1 MTEDRLPL
9 AELLQKAGDGDF
21 LRAVAEA
28 VLQLLMESDV
38 EGLIGAGRYERSAE
52 RLNYRNGFRER
63 ALDTRLGTLQLRV
76 PKLRQGSYF
85 PPFLEPRKVSEKALV
100 AVIQEAWIGGV
111 STRRVDDLVQ
121 AMGLSG
127 ISKST
132 VSKLCKDI
140 DERVNAFLARPL
152 EGEWPYLWLDATYL
166 KVREGG
172 RIVSVAAIIAVAV
185 DTEGRR
191 EIVGL
196 HLGPS
201 EAETFWATF
210 LRSLVR
216 RGLKGV
222 KLVVSDAHEG
232 LKAAIRRVLGA
243 TWQRCRVHWMRSA
256 LAHVGKGQQAVV
268 AAALRQAFLQADEA
282 AAHQVWR
289 QVADQ
294 LRPRWPKLSAL
305 MDESEH
311 DVLAYTGFP
320 AQHRAK
326 LHSTNPLERLNKE
339 VKRRADVVGIF
350 PCEASITRLIGAVLL
365 EQNDEWQ
372 LQHRYMQVEA
382 MAELAPPAA
391 EPEPAQIPPQAAWPM
406 ATSKALESTPA

>member
-21 LRAVAEA
+21 LRTVAEA
-28 VLQLLMESDV
+28 VLQILMESDV
-38 EGLIGAGRYERSAE
+38 DGLIGAARHERSAD
-52 RLNYRNGFRER
+52 RLNYRNGYRDR
-63 ALDTRLGTLQLRV
+63 TLDTRLGTMALRV

-85 PPFLEPRKVSEKALV
+85 PPFLEPRKMSEKALV

-127 ISKST
+127 ISKSQ

-140 DERVNAFLARPL
+140 DERVTAFLDRPL

-172 RIVSVAAIIAVAV
+172 RIVPVAAIIAVAV
-185 DTEGRR
+185 SSDGRR
-191 EIVGL
+191 EIIGL
-196 HLGPS
+196 GLGPS
-201 EAETFWATF
+201 EAETFWSSF
-210 LRSLVR
+210 LKGLVR
-216 RGLKGV
+216 RGLKEV
-222 KLVVSDAHEG
+222 KLVISDAHDG
-232 LKAAIRRVLGA
+232 LKQAAAKVLKA
-243 TWQRCRVHWMRSA
+243 TWQRCRVHWMRNA
-256 LAHVGKGQQAVV
+256 LAHVAKGQHAMV
-268 AAALRQAFLQADEA
+268 AAALRQAFLQADQQA
-282 AAHQVWR
+282 ARQTWR

-294 LRPRWPKLSAL
+294 LRPRWPKLANL

-311 DVLAYTGFP
+311 DVLAYLAFP
-320 AQHRAK
+320 AQHRTK

-350 PCEASITRLIGAVLL
+350 PNEASITRLIGAVLL

-372 LQHRYMQVEA
+372 LQHRYMQLEA
-382 MAELAPPAA
+382 MAELTQPDTEPLQLPPRAA
-391 EPEPAQIPPQAAWPM
+391 
-406 ATSKALESTPA
+406 